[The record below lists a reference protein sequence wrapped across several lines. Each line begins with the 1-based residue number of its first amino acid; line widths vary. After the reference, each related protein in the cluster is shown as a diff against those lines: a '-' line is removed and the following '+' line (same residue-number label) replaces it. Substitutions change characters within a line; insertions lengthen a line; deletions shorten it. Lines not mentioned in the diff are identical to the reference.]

1 MLCREAKKEAKA
13 EKAAGRAAKKAGG
26 KGVGGVNRR
35 VHMAMPS
42 LRGLG
47 GRGRERN
54 SLKNR
59 RLFSTAPGGLRVSAA
74 LRRQVGVCPSRDH
87 DFIIGLHNE
96 L

>member
-1 MLCREAKKEAKA
+1 MTPDPKKASHHVSTLCRAAKKEAKA
-13 EKAAGRAAKKAGG
+13 EKAAGRAAKKAAG
-26 KGVGGVNRR
+26 KVGGGVNRR

-59 RLFSTAPGGLRVSAA
+59 RLFSNAPGGLRVSAA
-74 LRRQVGVCPSRDH
+74 ALCPRV
-87 DFIIGLHNE
+87 F
-96 L
+96 